1 VSARGDVHGLRPD
14 LEQRRAIVAAL
25 YHRRMSRGED
35 AERLVEERLRA
46 ALPDTSYR
54 LYVNVN
60 WTGPVTDHGP
70 ARDGEA
76 DAVITHPE
84 HGLLV
89 LEVKSGEPRIDPDGH
104 WHLGPIELKQSPFEQ
119 ARTSKHHLRA
129 KLVDLPDW
137 PAHVDPLA
145 GHAVA
150 LPDVDLES
158 LPRGHSLFG
167 LGPDAPTDLVLDAR
181 SLETVDGIQ
190 RWLDHVFEYWTGDGS
205 GRYEP
210 LGEKGVKL
218 VHELLRPTVSLHRLV
233 RGRIE
238 DDRAA
243 LVDASRAQSR
253 ILNQWKSLRQ
263 VEVVGPAGSGK
274 SMLAAERARRL
285 AAEGYRTLLVCFNQR
300 LATTMQRDLAQ
311 APSPAGLEVTT
322 FHRLCELLGQA
333 AGTLPARPDPIPQT
347 WWDQA
352 LPDALDAAISAD
364 DEERFH
370 AVIVDE
376 GQDFALGWLES
387 LQLLLRDTDHGV
399 FWVFH
404 DPAQALFRPD
414 VVTQLGLERLELFED
429 HRNPPLVAR
438 LASRF
443 RDDDTEIEI
452 FREEGLPAEVVAA
465 AAGAPTVEAVRTTL
479 HRLIVEERVPEFRI
493 AVLSG
498 LSPTKSDVWR
508 QRRFGN
514 TRLWNEALDDEGRS
528 KGLPPE
534 AVPDEP
540 GDVVLFETIRRFKG
554 LEREVIVLCEL
565 PEDAGRLDELL
576 YVGLTRATTHLVAIA
591 PDGLARR
598 LRGAE

>member
-1 VSARGDVHGLRPD
+1 MDGV
-14 LEQRRAIVAAL
+14 ERAEHLGPIIKG
-25 YHRRMSRGED
+25 MSRGED

-46 ALPDTSYR
+46 ALPSPEYR

-60 WTGPVTDHGP
+60 WTGPVRDYGP

-89 LEVKSGEPRIDPDGH
+89 LEVKSGEPRIDHDGH
-104 WHLGPIELKQSPFEQ
+104 WHLGPIELKESPFEQ
-119 ARTSKHHLRA
+119 AKTTKHFLRA

-167 LGPDAPTDLVLDAR
+167 LGADAPTDLVLDAHT
-181 SLETVDGIQ
+181 LETTDGIQ
-190 RWLDHVFEYWTGDGS
+190 RWLDHAFEYWQGDGS
-205 GRYEP
+205 GRYRP
-210 LGEKGVKL
+210 LGEEGADL
-218 VHELLRPTVSLHRLV
+218 VDELLRPTVSLHRLV

-243 LVDASRAQSR
+243 LVEASKTQSR
-253 ILNQWKSLRQ
+253 ILDRWRSLRQ

-300 LATTMQRDLAQ
+300 LATTMQRDLAD
-311 APSPAGLEVTT
+311 ARAPAGLVVTT
-322 FHRLCELLGQA
+322 FHRLCELLGEA
-333 AGTLPARPDPIPQT
+333 TETLPARPEPIPRE

-352 LPDALDAAISAD
+352 LPDALDAAISTD

-387 LQLLLRDTDHGV
+387 LQLLLRDQDDGV

-414 VVTQLGLERLELFED
+414 VVGQLNLERLELFED
-429 HRNPPLVAR
+429 HRNPPGVAR

-443 RDDDTEIEI
+443 RDDDARIEV
-452 FREEGLPAEVVAA
+452 FREEGLPAEVVTAA
-465 AAGAPTVEAVRTTL
+465 PGAETVEAVRKTL
-479 HRLIVEERVPEFRI
+479 HRLIVEEQVPEFRI

-498 LSPTKSDVWR
+498 ASPTRSGVW
-508 QRRFGN
+508 QARRFGN
-514 TRLWNEALDDEGRS
+514 AVLWNEAFDDEGRS

-534 AVPDEP
+534 HVPDEP
-540 GDVVLFETIRRFKG
+540 ADVVLFETVRRFKG

-576 YVGLTRATTHLVAIA
+576 YVGLTRATTHVVAVA
-591 PDGLARR
+591 PEGLAER
-598 LRGAE
+598 LRSAR